1 MHLASLE
8 QQRELM
14 RYMNSLNEWL
24 GHDVEDRQAEMRG
37 ITDRLDQLRDDLNRL
52 GLSRGPCRLHYAY
65 VCYMPLIRILIHP
78 SQSRPQDLAWGQVV
92 L

>member
-24 GHDVEDRQAEMRG
+24 GHDVEDRQAELRG
-37 ITDRLDQLRDDLNRL
+37 VSARIDQLRDDLGRL
-52 GLSRGPCRLHYAY
+52 TRGPCMFHPTY
-65 VCYMPLIRILIHP
+65 ILTRH
-78 SQSRPQDLAWGQVV
+78 
-92 L
+92 

>member
-24 GHDVEDRQAEMRG
+24 GHDVQDRHEELRSVS
-37 ITDRLDQLRDDLNRL
+37 DRLDQLREDVNRL
-52 GLSRGPCRLHYAY
+52 GFPRGPCKLHYAY
-65 VCYMPLIRILIHP
+65 VLPMF
-78 SQSRPQDLAWGQVV
+78 
-92 L
+92 

>member
-24 GHDVEDRQAEMRG
+24 GHDVQDRYEELCSVS
-37 ITDRLDQLRDDLNRL
+37 DHLDQLCEDVNRL
-52 GLSRGPCRLHYAY
+52 GFPQGPCRLHYTY
-65 VCYMPLIRILIHP
+65 VLICH
-78 SQSRPQDLAWGQVV
+78 
-92 L
+92 